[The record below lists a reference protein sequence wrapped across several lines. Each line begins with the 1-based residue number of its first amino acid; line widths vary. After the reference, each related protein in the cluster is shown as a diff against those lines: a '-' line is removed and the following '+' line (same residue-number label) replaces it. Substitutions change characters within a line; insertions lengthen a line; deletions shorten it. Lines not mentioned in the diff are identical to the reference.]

1 ILFGTGRGYGWEV
14 FLKKKTG
21 KVTGWISYTLAK
33 TERKIDGSNDGEGY
47 NARQDRTHDVAIV
60 FNYQIS
66 RRLNFAANWIYY
78 TGDAVTYPSGK
89 YIIDNQIAFY
99 YTKRNASRMPDY
111 HRLDLGATW
120 LLKERKKFTSE
131 LAFSLFNAYGREN
144 PYMITFRQSEDDPRR
159 TEAVKTSLF
168 RFVPSISYNFKFK

>member
-1 ILFGTGRGYGWEV
+1 
-14 FLKKKTG
+14 
-21 KVTGWISYTLAK
+21 
-33 TERKIDGSNDGEGY
+33 

-60 FNYQIS
+60 LNYQ
-66 RRLNFAANWIYY
+66 LNRKWNLAANWIYY
-78 TGDAVTYPSGK
+78 TGDAVTFPNGK
-89 YIIDNQIAFY
+89 YIVDNQIVFY
-99 YTKRNASRMPDY
+99 YTKRNADRMPAY

-120 LLKERKKFTSE
+120 LLKDKKNFTSE

-144 PYMITFRQSEDDPRR
+144 AYIITFRQNEDEPTR